1 MAEIKDFSKQR
12 KPLRFRIDDDVFDAA
27 SSIPADVLIEFA
39 EGFTS
44 MDPTQMP
51 MAEAVGALRRVIEI
65 VLQPASLARFK
76 ERMKDPHNPIDMEQ
90 LDSIVQW
97 LFEEYG
103 MRPTTESSPSSG
115 GDSPLAP
122 GTRSMVTTPDVASIS
137 AASPST
143 SS

>member
-1 MAEIKDFSKQR
+1 MAEIKDFTKQR
-12 KPLRFRIDDDVFDAA
+12 KPLQFRIDDDVFDAA
-27 SSIPADVLIEFA
+27 SSIPADVLISFA

-51 MAEAVGALRRVIEI
+51 MAEAIGALRRVIEI
-65 VLQPASLARFK
+65 VLQPASLKRFK

-90 LDSIVQW
+90 LDEIVQW

-103 MRPTTESSPSSG
+103 MRPTTESSTSSG
-115 GDSPLAP
+115 GDSALAS
-122 GTRSMVTTPDVASIS
+122 GTPSTEITQGAVSIS